1 MSTFAMSPE
10 SFSSAVMKR
19 CTKAKLGRL
28 TVLLSGGEIPNT
40 QFGIRSKYHRGPLIF
55 GFGNLGVAGI
65 YYQIPYS
72 QIDHEFFFVLGDPVC

>member
-1 MSTFAMSPE
+1 MQASGRGRVTVSRSGAAM
-10 SFSSAVMKR
+10 A
-19 CTKAKLGRL
+19 
-28 TVLLSGGEIPNT
+28 LLSGGEIPNT

>member
-1 MSTFAMSPE
+1 M
-10 SFSSAVMKR
+10 
-19 CTKAKLGRL
+19 TKTGKFILIQFL
-28 TVLLSGGEIPNT
+28 ESGGEIPNT
-40 QFGIRSKYHRGPLIF
+40 QFRIRSKYHRGPLIF

>member
-1 MSTFAMSPE
+1 MINVMWVRMMR
-10 SFSSAVMKR
+10 AVI
-19 CTKAKLGRL
+19 CD
-28 TVLLSGGEIPNT
+28 LLSGGEIPNT